1 MLRSMSVSLEN
12 LMQHPVL
19 WRAGGTTGARR
30 SVVPSGFAALDAQ
43 LPGGGWP
50 HPALIEV
57 LNDRPGI
64 GELSLFLPAL
74 RFLTVSED
82 QRGPSENR
90 QRSEVGEAAS
100 SPLSRSR
107 ERAGVRVGV
116 SAPVIAWFNPP
127 HLPYPPALAERGLA
141 HARLLVSKPLTST
154 RTLWAMEQSL
164 RSGACAVVLAWA
176 EVANMHALRRLKLA
190 ANAGLCVGLLFRS
203 PRQRAHPSPATVRL
217 ALSTDEATLIVELVK
232 VQGGKAATVRLRAGA
247 GFGICGL

>member
-1 MLRSMSVSLEN
+1 MSVSLEN

-19 WRAGGTTGARR
+19 WRAGGTAGARR
-30 SVVPSGFAALDAQ
+30 SIVPSGFAALDAQ

-74 RFLTVSED
+74 RYLTEC
-82 QRGPSENR
+82 E
-90 QRSEVGEAAS
+90 
-100 SPLSRSR
+100 
-107 ERAGVRVGV
+107 ERAGVR
-116 SAPVIAWFNPP
+116 APVIAWFNPP

-190 ANAGLCVGLLFRS
+190 ANSGPCFGLLFRS